1 MTVYQLEQELELNL
15 ADLQHRYIYT
25 IYMNYYNVCIRIVTL
40 YMILTAMLLYWNL
53 AKTKTLI
60 NGSKSP
66 WILCLM
72 LFFEILT
79 QRDRVASCTLH
90 AII

>member
-40 YMILTAMLLYWNL
+40 YMILTAM
-53 AKTKTLI
+53 
-60 NGSKSP
+60 
-66 WILCLM
+66 
-72 LFFEILT
+72 
-79 QRDRVASCTLH
+79 
-90 AII
+90 